1 MNKKRQKEIAQKTAA
16 ILAFAQEADRRVAAL
31 QGKHGSLESGLEAVR
46 DRLRAVD
53 EQIADIGLMRRR
65 IEELEQQV
73 AALAD
78 RVGKG
83 EGR

>member
-31 QGKHGSLESGLEAVR
+31 QGKHNSLESGLDAVR
-46 DRLRAVD
+46 DRLKAVD
-53 EQIADIGLMRRR
+53 EQIADLGLMKRR

-73 AALAD
+73 AELSD
-78 RVGKG
+78 RA
-83 EGR
+83 ERGRA